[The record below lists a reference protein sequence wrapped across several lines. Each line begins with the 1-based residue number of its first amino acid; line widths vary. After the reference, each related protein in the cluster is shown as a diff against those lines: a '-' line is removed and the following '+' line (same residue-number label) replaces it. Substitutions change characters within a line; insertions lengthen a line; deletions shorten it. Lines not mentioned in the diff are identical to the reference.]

1 MISMKDDFQK
11 DVNDA
16 LDLFENLVNLFFNLF
31 LY

>member
-1 MISMKDDFQK
+1 MKDDFQK

-16 LDLFENLVNLFFNLF
+16 LDLFENLVNLFFKLF